1 MFESLASMLKRG
13 SAAQGAGVKTA
24 PSQAGAEG
32 DDAELAFG
40 ELAMTDELREAL
52 FPKASKM
59 VSTIF
64 DRPLDSSVRTASSQR
79 SNSSG
84 GAGRDCLFL

>member
-1 MFESLASMLKRG
+1 MFESLASLLRTRTPE
-13 SAAQGAGVKTA
+13 VKTA
-24 PSQAGAEG
+24 TAPAPAEA
-32 DDAELAFG
+32 DEDVAPIYQ

-64 DRPLDSSVRTASSQR
+64 DRPLSSSVQQPISQPAAR
-79 SNSSG
+79 SD
-84 GAGRDCLFL
+84 RDCLFL